1 MNPLLRQLIS
11 LQKIDDELAELRKG
25 QAQIPG
31 QIESARSAMNEK
43 KQFFDGARKE
53 IEDLQKERKQLE
65 MDVQSEND
73 HMAKAKIKLPNIKTN
88 KEYTAILAEVDAIKE
103 KVSGIEDKEIE
114 IMETLEEKEKTIPGV
129 EAQVKEEEKQ
139 FEEYKARKD
148 QEAERIKKEIESA
161 EAKREQL
168 VGTIEMKWLQSYE
181 KITKLRGQAVVLLT
195 GDICQGCFQQVL
207 PQMVIEVKNS
217 ADKIHRCLHCSRIL
231 YWMEESETVPPAT
244 QAAGPRPGK
253 IG

>member
-1 MNPLLRQLIS
+1 MNPLLQRLIS

-88 KEYTAILAEVDAIKE
+88 KEYTAILAEVAAIKE
-103 KVSGIEDKEIE
+103 KVS
-114 IMETLEEKEKTIPGV
+114 
-129 EAQVKEEEKQ
+129 A
-139 FEEYKARKD
+139 
-148 QEAERIKKEIESA
+148 
-161 EAKREQL
+161 
-168 VGTIEMKWLQSYE
+168 
-181 KITKLRGQAVVLLT
+181 
-195 GDICQGCFQQVL
+195 
-207 PQMVIEVKNS
+207 
-217 ADKIHRCLHCSRIL
+217 
-231 YWMEESETVPPAT
+231 
-244 QAAGPRPGK
+244 
-253 IG
+253 